1 MMMVSISSSFLRRS
15 DLVFLV
21 GLLTFGVRTTDAFSA
36 HHPTATS
43 GASPSTRLISG
54 NSVSLERNGNR
65 CQQQTVALSA
75 VNNDKNEENQPNAGR
90 SYDFI
95 AIEEADKMVQ
105 QERLRNEQEIREMKT
120 LLERQHQ
127 ELLEF
132 DIISCNVEVSTQE
145 HPDVI
150 DLGFLESED
159 IPYNNDVES
168 NFTDFDASPFSPPF
182 STTLDEEEYR
192 QHRQHSH
199 DTAECR
205 TLEISLQQLDEENED
220 LKDEFNNQ
228 RHRHQSDIDEKQRMI
243 FDLRDRFNCVQHE
256 LKMEISH
263 FGRAKAE
270 LEEMLNQEQLKAR
283 ILEQQL
289 LLARREQEIL
299 EQAAIEAQQQQQQ
312 MQEKEEQERQQR
324 LEQLEREEQERKQ
337 QQMQQEKE
345 ENLHREE
352 LLRNHGELAELE
364 KHQKQLDDV
373 YSNIHNGNSAD
384 QSENDNLVR
393 NQNQSQREQDADTG
407 DSDGPMYSTQ
417 FNTAQ
422 QQQQE
427 QVEQQQQQQQQRPY
441 DPDQQHQQQQ
451 YQQQNHQQHQHNPQ
465 HNHQTFSVAVTTQT
479 YDPRRSKRKSK
490 RYVRSNS
497 QAHGIFMNF
506 NDILV

>member
-1 MMMVSISSSFLRRS
+1 M
-15 DLVFLV
+15 
-21 GLLTFGVRTTDAFSA
+21 
-36 HHPTATS
+36 ATS
-43 GASPSTRLISG
+43 CASRRARLTSG
-54 NSVSLERNGNR
+54 NSVSLEQSGNR
-65 CQQQTVALSA
+65 CQQQRIALSA
-75 VNNDKNEENQPNAGR
+75 VNNGKNEENRPKAGR

-95 AIEEADKMVQ
+95 AIEEADKMVRL
-105 QERLRNEQEIREMKT
+105 ERLRNEQEIREMKT

-145 HPDVI
+145 DPDVI
-150 DLGFLESED
+150 DLGFLGSED
-159 IPYNNDVES
+159 IQYNNDVES
-168 NFTDFDASPFSPPF
+168 NCTDFDASPFSPPF
-182 STTLDEEEYR
+182 STTLNEEEYR
-192 QHRQHSH
+192 QHHQHSH

-220 LKDEFNNQ
+220 LKDEFNDQ

-263 FGRAKAE
+263 FGRAKAD

-289 LLARREQEIL
+289 SLARREQEIL

-312 MQEKEEQERQQR
+312 MQEKEEQEHQQR

-384 QSENDNLVR
+384 QSVNDNLVR
-393 NQNQSQREQDADTG
+393 NQNQNQLEQDADTG
-407 DSDGPMYSTQ
+407 DSEGPMHSTQ
-417 FNTAQ
+417 FNTSQQ

-427 QVEQQQQQQQQRPY
+427 QVAQQQPQQQQQQQQPY
-441 DPDQQHQQQQ
+441 DTDQQHQQQQ
-451 YQQQNHQQHQHNPQ
+451 YQQHHHQQHQNYPQ
-465 HNHQTFSVAVTTQT
+465 HNHQTFSVGVTTQT

-490 RYVRSNS
+490 PYVRSNS
-497 QAHGIFMNF
+497 QAHGLFMNF